1 MNSFEKLKSGIP
13 DEKYRIFISMLVI
26 FGIEDAKMGNNF
38 NEIILRDINKI
49 PSDNEIELASFM
61 MLLFNIKCDPD
72 FISVKNQIKYIEDL
86 ELISEDSEI
95 GIIFLK
101 IKEII
106 DGDIEYVKKFTK
118 KYFILYFPKLALQS
132 KIV

>member
-1 MNSFEKLKSGIP
+1 MNSFEKLKAGLWN
-13 DEKYRIFISMLVI
+13 KKHKNFISMLVI
-26 FGIEDAKMGNNF
+26 LGIKDVRLDIKN

-118 KYFILYFPKLALQS
+118 KYFILYFPSLALKS
-132 KIV
+132 KAI